1 MGTKL
6 HQFFMSK
13 DSCRYVF
20 KSGKIAVFEGG
31 VYRTTSE
38 VESAELVEQIQ
49 AGIGAI
55 WQERGQEVVDS
66 DDIDPVAVFKRKV
79 IAEYEAEKARS
90 LDNGE
95 SFSDTSG
102 SGKAVG
108 TSKNSGGNAAA
119 STSGAA
125 SIVGGVPAGSIKL
138 G

>member
-20 KSGKIAVFEGG
+20 KNGKIAVFEGG
-31 VYRTTSE
+31 VYRTTIDQE
-38 VESAELVEQIQ
+38 ADELKEQIDL
-49 AGIGAI
+49 GIGAI
-55 WQERGQEVVDS
+55 WQESGQEVVDS

-95 SFSDTSG
+95 SFSDVSK
-102 SGKAVG
+102 SGKPTG
-108 TSKNSGGNAAA
+108 TKAMGGNAAQ

-125 SIVGGVPAGSIKL
+125 TVVGGVPAGSIKVS
-138 G
+138 